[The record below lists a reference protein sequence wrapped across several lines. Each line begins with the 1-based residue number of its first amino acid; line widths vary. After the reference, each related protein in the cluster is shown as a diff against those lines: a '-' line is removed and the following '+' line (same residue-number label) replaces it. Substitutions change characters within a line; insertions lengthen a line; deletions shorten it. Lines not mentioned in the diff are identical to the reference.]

1 MGVLILPSKMK
12 GILLSTLVI
21 SSLLAL
27 TEGGRLKRNTVVC
40 KLANVPFISSLVK
53 DPCNRY
59 CQVAGHSG
67 GSCQEDKCQCS
78 AQPVSTY
85 FCSEDHSEDAEDR
98 RKACAT
104 YCHFK
109 GKQTGTCNVDTGACE
124 CIEEELRAKHSVC
137 IGPAEDN
144 LCSIKCQTMD
154 QAKSNNSN
162 SNNNT
167 TTQQHNNTTT
177 Q

>member
-1 MGVLILPSKMK
+1 MGEVRQ
-12 GILLSTLVI
+12 LSIIPPL
-21 SSLLAL
+21 SNNPL
-27 TEGGRLKRNTVVC
+27 GGRLKRNTVVC
-40 KLANVPFISSLVK
+40 KLANVPFLSSLVK

-78 AQPVSTY
+78 AKPVSTY
-85 FCSEDHSEDAEDR
+85 FCSEEHSEDAEER

-109 GKQTGTCNVDTGACE
+109 GKQTGTCNENTGECE
-124 CIEEELRAKHSVC
+124 CIEEELRAKHTVC

-144 LCSIKCQTMD
+144 LCSIKCQTME
-154 QAKSNNSN
+154 QAKSGYCGGEHGWDCICEYDEESN
-162 SNNNT
+162 AIPEPKTN
-167 TTQQHNNTTT
+167 
-177 Q
+177 